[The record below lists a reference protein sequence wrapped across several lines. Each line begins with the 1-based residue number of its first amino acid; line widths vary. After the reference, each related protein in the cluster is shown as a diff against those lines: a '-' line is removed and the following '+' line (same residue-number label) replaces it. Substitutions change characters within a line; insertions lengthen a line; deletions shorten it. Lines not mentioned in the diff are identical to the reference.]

1 MNTHA
6 PKKKGRGS
14 FDLNAWFI
22 KWQFTSGA
30 AMRASLYEKLAS
42 LINDGKPLDAALRQM
57 HARYAEKKRPLTPIL
72 GAWVNSMDEG
82 KTFADASRGY
92 ISDTESVIV
101 AAGEKSGDLGGAF
114 DQAALVA
121 RAGADISKAVR
132 SELATPAV
140 QVVLLIAL
148 MVGFSTSVAPGLSQ
162 SVPNSALDESQ
173 RILFGLAS
181 IIAKTWF
188 VAVPLLAAGV
198 WAALW
203 SMPRYTGPVRK
214 YLDKIPPWSVYRIY
228 SGSTFMISLSA
239 LIKAGIPIEA
249 AIRFIRAHASPWM
262 REHMSVMV
270 GRLRSGADQGEAMDV
285 GLLGDD
291 SADTVAIYSKTTNF
305 DAAMNSVGK
314 EAIKTGIESIRAKAG
329 TAKIVS
335 TLLIGLFVGWM
346 FDAMM
351 GISDAAQR
359 ASRQQSTVSA
369 PQQSAAAQQGGR

>member
-1 MNTHA
+1 MNRLA
-6 PKKKGRGS
+6 SLKKSGGS
-14 FDLNAWFI
+14 FDLESWLI
-22 KWQFTSGA
+22 HKQFKSGA
-30 AMRASLYEKLAS
+30 TMRASLYEKLAS

-57 HARYAEKKRPLTPIL
+57 HSRYAEKKRALSPIL
-72 GAWVNSMDEG
+72 RAWVNSMDEG
-82 KTFADASRGY
+82 KTFADSSRGY
-92 ISDTESVIV
+92 ISDTESVII
-101 AAGEKSGDLGGAF
+101 AAGEKSGDLAGAF
-114 DQAALVA
+114 EQAALVA
-121 RAGADISKAVR
+121 RAGADINKAVR
-132 SELATPAV
+132 SELTTPAV
-140 QVVLLIAL
+140 QVVVLIGL

-162 SVPNSALDESQ
+162 SVPHSALDDSQ
-173 RILFGLAS
+173 KMLFGLAS
-181 IIAKTWF
+181 VIAKTWF
-188 VAVPLLAAGV
+188 IVVPLLVAGF

-203 SMPRYTGPVRK
+203 SMPRYTGPARK
-214 YLDKIPPWSVYRIY
+214 FLDKIPPWSVYRIY

-249 AIRFIRAHASPWM
+249 AIRFIRAQSSPWM
-262 REHMSVMV
+262 REHTSVMV

-291 SADTVAIYSKTTNF
+291 LADTVAIYSKTTNF

-329 TAKIVS
+329 MAKIVS

-359 ASRQQSTVSA
+359 ASQ
-369 PQQSAAAQQGGR
+369 QQSASQAQQRGR